1 MEAKEALLRI
11 GQFIRDM
18 AELIDEEDTNKNV
31 PAIEIRKKRHWKV
44 KAKECTYCG
53 KLVKNYGLHF
63 KLAHDPNAR
72 REALVRLKEM
82 RSKINRSGL

>member
-1 MEAKEALLRI
+1 M
-11 GQFIRDM
+11 QDM
-18 AELIDEEDTNKNV
+18 AKLIDEEKIGENV
-31 PAIEIRKKRHWKV
+31 PAIEISNKRHWKA

-53 KLVKNYGLHF
+53 KFVKNYGLHF

-72 REALVRLKEM
+72 KEALIKLKEM